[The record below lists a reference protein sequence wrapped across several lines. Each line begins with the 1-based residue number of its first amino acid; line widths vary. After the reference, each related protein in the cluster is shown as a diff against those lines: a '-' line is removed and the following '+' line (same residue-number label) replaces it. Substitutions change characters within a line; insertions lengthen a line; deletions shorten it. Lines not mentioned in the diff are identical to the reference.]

1 MDQFYNGT
9 RSCPCRPACL
19 EENYPASVSS
29 VKWPNEKHQVDQ
41 PLRTSL
47 VFPKETAANAFGME
61 IESVRENLVK
71 INVYYTS
78 LNEKTIEDEIVYSV
92 KVREFELKSEVSF
105 FFNQQDGSLFSALG
119 GCLSLWLGVSFC
131 NLFEILELAF
141 DFIGNIVNRIAG
153 RAIGRATNP
162 L

>member
-9 RSCPCRPACL
+9 RGCPCRPACL

-61 IESVRENLVK
+61 IESVPENLVK

-92 KVREFELKSEVSF
+92 KVREFELKSEFTFLKILQSTGWELVQCF
-105 FFNQQDGSLFSALG
+105 GW
-119 GCLSLWLGVSFC
+119 LSLSLAWRL
-131 NLFEILELAF
+131 ILQ
-141 DFIGNIVNRIAG
+141 
-153 RAIGRATNP
+153 P